1 MFNITD
7 HYKNK
12 NKKAKKQNKKRRK
25 YSKIIDTIHLTNV
38 LFVFSVI
45 PILIVG
51 ITMGVTRLKGYH
63 SDK

>member
-1 MFNITD
+1 MFNITV

-12 NKKAKKQNKKRRK
+12 SKKAKKQNKTKN
-25 YSKIIDTIHLTNV
+25 TIHLINV
-38 LFVFSVI
+38 LFVSSVI